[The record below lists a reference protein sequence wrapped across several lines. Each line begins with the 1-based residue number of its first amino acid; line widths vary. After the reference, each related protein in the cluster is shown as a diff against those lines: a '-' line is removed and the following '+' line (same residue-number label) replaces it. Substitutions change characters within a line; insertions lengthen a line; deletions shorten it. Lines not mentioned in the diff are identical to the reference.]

1 MKKDFNVF
9 TNFNPPYLGECLFRP
24 VGRAGNET
32 DNEISNLCGVSSP
45 PLCGAKIISLYV

>member
-9 TNFNPPYLGECLFRP
+9 TNFNPPCLGECLFRP

-32 DNEISNLCGVSSP
+32 DNEISNFY
-45 PLCGAKIISLYV
+45 KIKYISHIYESICR